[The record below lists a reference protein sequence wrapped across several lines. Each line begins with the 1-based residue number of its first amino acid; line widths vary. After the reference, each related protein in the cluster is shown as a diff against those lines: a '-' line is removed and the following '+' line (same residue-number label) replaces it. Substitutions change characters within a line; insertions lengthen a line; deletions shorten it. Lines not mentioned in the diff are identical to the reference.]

1 MPGGISLATSQ
12 ERMMRVSWVFASG
25 YQIDPGLDIEKFK
38 LVGPT
43 WGSWKTWRSCS
54 TDNVVCHDLSKA
66 QDLIKRAFQAVCN
79 FYVPRAH
86 YQDLSRPIGIK
97 LYDGEF
103 AREIID
109 LEDVISMHLAA
120 DSSDIVL
127 LAGFDFSQRERLP
140 DRLENHRINNYHN
153 LIRGVISQRDLV
165 QWVAVDHPKKFD
177 DLYQNLTNLTCDTM
191 ENALQ
196 LLI

>member
-1 MPGGISLATSQ
+1 MLGGIPMESSQ
-12 ERMMRVSWVFASG
+12 ERMMRISWVFASG
-25 YQIDPGLDIEKFK
+25 YQIDPGQDIEKFK
-38 LVGPT
+38 LIGPT

-54 TDNVVCHDLSKA
+54 TDNVVCHDLAKS

-79 FYVPRAH
+79 FYVPRRH

-103 AREIID
+103 THDVND
-109 LEDVISMHLAA
+109 LEDIIAMHLAA
-120 DSSDIVL
+120 DTSDIVL
-127 LAGFDFSQRERLP
+127 LTGFDFSDQEKTP
-140 DRLENHRINNYHN
+140 DRLTNHRIHNYHG
-153 LIRGVISQRDLV
+153 LIRGVIGQRDLV
-165 QWVAVDHPKKFD
+165 QWVAVDHPKKLG
-177 DLYQNLTNLTCDTM
+177 DLYQNLPNLTCDTM